1 MFVKRKIVAQSYKSA
16 VAQLGTNFWGGTPEN
31 NYGFGTSN
39 ISQNIE
45 NVTNRLNNSGFGG
58 GMNSQSSYGGKKITF
73 RSGVQRL

>member
-16 VAQLGTNFWGGTPEN
+16 VAQLGTNFWGGSPEN

-45 NVTNRLNNSGFGG
+45 NVAVF
-58 GMNSQSSYGGKKITF
+58 
-73 RSGVQRL
+73 